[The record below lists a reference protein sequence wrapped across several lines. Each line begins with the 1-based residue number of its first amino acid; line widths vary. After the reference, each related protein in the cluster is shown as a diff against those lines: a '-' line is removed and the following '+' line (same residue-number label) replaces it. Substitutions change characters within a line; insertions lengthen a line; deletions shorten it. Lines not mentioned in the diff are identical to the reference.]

1 MRKLITIILATWCFA
16 SCGNAT
22 VVNNERI
29 GWVMEHSK

>member
-1 MRKLITIILATWCFA
+1 MKKLIILALATLCIA